1 MSKIKDLLAEEE
13 NIDDLKVPTRFG
25 KAFGEFIAKVDNN
38 RIADTVLAWAKTP
51 QVEDYIAD
59 NAEFG
64 LGDDD
69 GQPCMFM
76 ENFTMMCDDIAQ
88 DMLDKLIEQ
97 EHYDLTDEEYAY
109 IIKRAS
115 ALIADHYADYEE
127 ALCADELADYNRDK
141 KYFLTE
147 EKERHGQC

>member
-1 MSKIKDLLAEEE
+1 MSKIKDLYAEAED
-13 NIDDLKVPTRFG
+13 IDDLKRVRPS
-25 KAFGEFIAKVDNN
+25 NN
-38 RIADTVLAWAKTP
+38 NIADIVLAWSKTP

-88 DMLDKLIEQ
+88 DTLDNLIEQ
-97 EHYDLTDEEYAY
+97 EHYDINDTDYKY
-109 IIKRAS
+109 IVTRAS
-115 ALIADHYADYEE
+115 ALIADYYADYEDT
-127 ALCADELADYNRDK
+127 LCADEMADYNRDE
-141 KYFLTE
+141 KYRLTE
-147 EKERHGQC
+147 ERERHGQC

>member
-1 MSKIKDLLAEEE
+1 MSKIKDLYAEAED
-13 NIDDLKVPTRFG
+13 IDDLKRVRPS
-25 KAFGEFIAKVDNN
+25 NN
-38 RIADTVLAWAKTP
+38 NIADIVLAWSKTP

-88 DMLDKLIEQ
+88 DTLDKLIEQ
-97 EHYDLTDEEYAY
+97 EHYDINDTDYKY
-109 IIKRAS
+109 IIARAS
-115 ALIADHYADYEE
+115 DLIADYYADYED
-127 ALCADELADYNRDK
+127 ALCADEMADYNRDSK
-141 KYFLTE
+141 HFLTE
-147 EKERHGQC
+147 ERERHGQC

>member
-1 MSKIKDLLAEEE
+1 MSKIKDLYAEAED
-13 NIDDLKVPTRFG
+13 IDDLKRVRPS
-25 KAFGEFIAKVDNN
+25 NN
-38 RIADTVLAWAKTP
+38 NIADIVLVWSKTP

-69 GQPCMFM
+69 GHPCMFM

-88 DMLDKLIEQ
+88 DTLDRLIEQ
-97 EHYDLTDEEYAY
+97 EHYDINDTDYKY
-109 IIKRAS
+109 IITRAS
-115 ALIADHYADYEE
+115 ALIADHYADYED
-127 ALCADELADYNRDK
+127 ALCVDEMADYNRDK

-147 EKERHGQC
+147 ERERHGQC